1 VDGTTDYAT
10 VSPISQRDPRSQAV
24 DLYRT
29 TDLSVAEIANQTGVS
44 KETVYRWLRKE
55 GLPTG
60 RTATN
65 VLAGQERENMCS
77 LKDEI
82 KELRRE
88 VATLI
93 GQVRRLEGLTE
104 ALIGLKTQA
113 G

>member
-1 VDGTTDYAT
+1 
-10 VSPISQRDPRSQAV
+10 
-24 DLYRT
+24 
-29 TDLSVAEIANQTGVS
+29 
-44 KETVYRWLRKE
+44 
-55 GLPTG
+55 
-60 RTATN
+60 
-65 VLAGQERENMCS
+65 MCS